1 MKVDTVE
8 KRIVDVERNFSVT
21 FVEKYFPI
29 ATAGMDLMI
38 GENGKEYWWLAR
50 VVVRKEHRMKG
61 LGRKLL
67 DELKK
72 KAKGIKIVV
81 CPGGY
86 DITQKEQFTFYRK
99 MGFVETEEG
108 SMEWMEKA

>member
-1 MKVDTVE
+1 ME
-8 KRIVDVERNFSVT
+8 KRISDVGRNFSVT
-21 FVEKYFPI
+21 FVKKQFPI
-29 ATAGMDLMI
+29 ATAGMDLMM
-38 GENGKEYWWLAR
+38 GEDGKEYWWLAR
-50 VVVRKEHRMKG
+50 VVVKKEHRMKG

-72 KAKGIKIVV
+72 KAKKVKIVV

-86 DITQKEQFTFYRK
+86 DITQEEQFAFYRK

-108 SMEWMEKA
+108 SMEWRGK

>member
-1 MKVDTVE
+1 
-8 KRIVDVERNFSVT
+8 
-21 FVEKYFPI
+21 
-29 ATAGMDLMI
+29 
-38 GENGKEYWWLAR
+38 
-50 VVVRKEHRMKG
+50 MKG

-72 KAKGIKIVV
+72 KAKKVKIVV

-86 DITQKEQFTFYRK
+86 DITQEEQFAFYRK

-108 SMEWMEKA
+108 SMEWRGK